1 MIDSLVPILYKA
13 AMALENKNTPATKES
28 ANTLYI
34 HWDYHPHGLQRGALH
49 KIFNDTL
56 SQSLDFTKMQVAI
69 SRPKNLRDALTRTE
83 LSLPNNF
90 DLNEVI
96 EGLRSSDRSDGSV

>member
-1 MIDSLVPILYKA
+1 M
-13 AMALENKNTPATKES
+13 NES
-28 ANTLYI
+28 AYTLYI
-34 HWDYHPHGLQRGALH
+34 HWDYHPHGLQRGAIH

-56 SQSLDFTKMQVAI
+56 SQSLDYIKMQVAI

>member
-1 MIDSLVPILYKA
+1 
-13 AMALENKNTPATKES
+13 
-28 ANTLYI
+28 
-34 HWDYHPHGLQRGALH
+34 
-49 KIFNDTL
+49 
-56 SQSLDFTKMQVAI
+56 MQVAI

-96 EGLRSSDRSDGSV
+96 EGLRSSDRSEGSV